1 MRWTSYI
8 LASKN
13 IPFALDPSS
22 DGRTLARPSPVRSA
36 RTDAPG
42 PAKSMPGG
50 SEYRRAACGIS
61 VVFVGPAVAPVAGQ
75 GRYHIHADAISA
87 ASWTAI
93 HSNLTGG
100 VVAPRWDLAGYASLH
115 LHGHAVRLMKRRG
128 RQGLGGSCD
137 GQNKSNSD
145 QPDHCHLH
153 KILARQGDHAVLA
166 SAMTC

>member
-1 MRWTSYI
+1 MMVPPSRIELLTPSF
-8 LASKN
+8 S
-13 IPFALDPSS
+13 ALVMPS
-22 DGRTLARPSPVRSA
+22 RF
-36 RTDAPG
+36 
-42 PAKSMPGG
+42 
-50 SEYRRAACGIS
+50 GIS

-100 VVAPRWDLAGYASLH
+100 VVAPRWDLAGYAGLH

-145 QPDHCHLH
+145 QPDHCYLHMNLPSHNVAHLG
-153 KILARQGDHAVLA
+153 APVMAVVA
-166 SAMTC
+166 